1 MKRVTLFLAALAV
14 ALLPTIARADVATAD
29 ATAYMG
35 AWALTFDGP
44 MGPIDFVVTFSD
56 DGGKLAAKI
65 EGTGFGAGP
74 VSSITK
80 GDDGITLAFEL
91 DAAGM
96 VIPSKL
102 TVNPSGAEAKGNL
115 DIMDGM
121 FSAPGSG
128 KKK

>member
-1 MKRVTLFLAALAV
+1 MKRVTMFLAALAV

-29 ATAYMG
+29 AAAYIG

-56 DGGKLAAKI
+56 NGGKLAAKI
-65 EGTGFGAGP
+65 EDTGFGAGP
-74 VSSITK
+74 IKTITK
-80 GDDGITLAFEL
+80 AADGVTMAFDL

-102 TVNPSGAEAKGNL
+102 TVNPDGASAKGNL